1 MKKYISFILLIALL
15 SAFAVSAD
23 NSIADITLQY
33 KEEFENY
40 NDGDVPNWEISGNA
54 VVTEN
59 TADKNKAL
67 KIDGKTQLQ
76 KQFGKIKAPFV
87 AEFSLFV
94 SDNSSVTLGFVND
107 KFYTEDFITISD
119 FENDGI
125 SIESNKLNKITFV
138 ISNKTAKV
146 YIDDTLTDKKSCS
159 QDEIRGLNFSFSD
172 GSFTLD
178 NVYVYGGETMYSRY
192 DIMPFSEKF
201 ETKLSDAVILLVDSN
216 EALVNGEFKKTDENS
231 SDVKPVIKES
241 RTYVPLRFV
250 AEAFGIETDWEAQTQ
265 KITLKGGDTSVSLT
279 LGNASVN
286 VNGTDLTIDA
296 VPYITDGRTMVPIRA
311 VSEALGKYVF
321 WDESGLIVIA
331 DENKFENPEN
341 PTEKALISKL
351 NDKMHRTKEYTDE
364 DGTYILSEELMG
376 DKISV
381 ASVTASANDGNV
393 PENTIDGNLMTRWS
407 AEFEQWIMFD
417 LGEEKYVD
425 NIAVAWSGGAKRK
438 AVYDIEVSSDNI
450 NWKRVFS
457 GKSSGQTEKYE
468 ITYLKENFRYLKYLG
483 HGNTSSGWNSITEF
497 NFFGN

>member
-1 MKKYISFILLIALL
+1 
-15 SAFAVSAD
+15 
-23 NSIADITLQY
+23 
-33 KEEFENY
+33 
-40 NDGDVPNWEISGNA
+40 
-54 VVTEN
+54 
-59 TADKNKAL
+59 
-67 KIDGKTQLQ
+67 
-76 KQFGKIKAPFV
+76 
-87 AEFSLFV
+87 
-94 SDNSSVTLGFVND
+94 
-107 KFYTEDFITISD
+107 
-119 FENDGI
+119 
-125 SIESNKLNKITFV
+125 
-138 ISNKTAKV
+138 
-146 YIDDTLTDKKSCS
+146 
-159 QDEIRGLNFSFSD
+159 
-172 GSFTLD
+172 
-178 NVYVYGGETMYSRY
+178 MYSRY

-216 EALVNGEFKKTDENS
+216 EALVNGEFRKTDENS

-296 VPYITDGRTMVPIRA
+296 VPYVTDGRTMVPIRA

-321 WDESGLIVIA
+321 WDEGGLIVIA

-483 HGNTSSGWNSITEF
+483 RGNTSSGWNSITEF